1 MCVNV
6 YVYGIKVNIQAP
18 LGIVT
23 TFVPY
28 LLFALF

>member
-23 TFVPY
+23 FVPY